1 LWAVFC
7 DFLSVWSC
15 AEEGIPE
22 KDEREEDEYAHVSYY
37 FFSGLFGL
45 VVGARDLVLLETG
58 IALADDSLDLG
69 ELARLLLYSHGV
81 IMCVCLCCV
90 M

>member
-1 LWAVFC
+1 
-7 DFLSVWSC
+7 
-15 AEEGIPE
+15 
-22 KDEREEDEYAHVSYY
+22 
-37 FFSGLFGL
+37 
-45 VVGARDLVLLETG
+45 LVLLEAG